1 MSSSEDS
8 FGGLRG
14 SSAAVSPA
22 IAYSQH
28 LSCRRVRH
36 MRVYRDVYIP
46 QGATGHPALV
56 LDKAAARA

>member
-1 MSSSEDS
+1 MSSSEGS

-14 SSAAVSPA
+14 SSAAMSPA

-28 LSCRRVRH
+28 LSRCRMRH
-36 MRVYRDVYIP
+36 MCVYRGVYIP
-46 QGATGHPALV
+46 QEATGHPALV